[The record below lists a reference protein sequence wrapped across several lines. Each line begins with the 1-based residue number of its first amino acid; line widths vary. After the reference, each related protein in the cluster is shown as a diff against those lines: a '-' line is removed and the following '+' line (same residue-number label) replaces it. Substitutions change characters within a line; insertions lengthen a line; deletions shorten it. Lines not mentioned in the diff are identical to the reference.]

1 MSGRHEPKVSV
12 VMFSAAASPG
22 KIWGCSKGEGAA
34 GLPKLPDALTATTKA
49 YAYVHDGDRLPGPDD
64 CALAA
69 PARRRI
75 EMLLPPLRADDLMP
89 TPALDTDAWGRV

>member
-49 YAYVHDGDRLPGPDD
+49 YMYTMVTGYRVLMT
-64 CALAA
+64 AL
-69 PARRRI
+69 
-75 EMLLPPLRADDLMP
+75 
-89 TPALDTDAWGRV
+89 